1 MVVKISIVK
10 TSTARVLMM
19 RMVTK
24 MKLLTV
30 MVLVMRMVTKT
41 KLLTVMVLMMRMV
54 TKIKLLT
61 VMVLMKKKILRKVWG
76 GGGGSEGERKT
87 QRTLL
92 SQNFHDDFDHGEQ
105 TPTIL
110 ILIIFYF
117 SSYTL
122 TFSRSVSP

>member
-1 MVVKISIVK
+1 MMRMVTNMRLLKGM
-10 TSTARVLMM
+10 VLMM
-19 RMVTK
+19 RMVK
-24 MKLLTV
+24 NMKLL
-30 MVLVMRMVTKT
+30 K
-41 KLLTVMVLMMRMV
+41 VMVLMMRMV

-61 VMVLMKKKILRKVWG
+61 VMVLVMRMVTKMKLLKVMVLLRKTILRKVCVWG
-76 GGGGSEGERKT
+76 DGSEGERKT

-110 ILIIFYF
+110 ILTIFYF

-122 TFSRSVSP
+122 TFSLSVSP